1 MEHEMERQYLA
12 AVAAALRSARG
23 VAGISQAEVERRTG
37 IARSSY
43 RLYEEG
49 VRAPNAAYLVAIA
62 RAFGVSFEKLASE
75 IDRQVA
81 EIGR

>member
-1 MEHEMERQYLA
+1 MERQYLA

-23 VAGISQAEVERRTG
+23 IAGLSQADVERRTG
-37 IARSSY
+37 ITRSSY
-43 RLYEEG
+43 RYYEEG

-62 RAFGVSFEKLASE
+62 RAFGISFEKLAAE

-81 EIGR
+81 ELDK